1 MQQPEVNPAR
11 ALEFLCAL
19 ARDGGSTCCI
29 SGYNAADTRLCLL
42 SRLHVLLAAAPR
54 AVNYDLILEA
64 KFGFAP
70 NFRDCQTFS
79 LGLLTS
85 LFTVEGIAW
94 SSIPSDVLCS
104 AASLALQLLN
114 LSDSVTV
121 AYARAVV
128 AVLEN
133 ASANFPGRVVLVGGP
148 LAEPSS
154 SSSGAA
160 AATFFASSKVAPLRL
175 EEALASLQRQLD
187 EPGPC
192 EDALR
197 GLALVCTALDA
208 AQSQECVA
216 LLLRALAAHRLSQRV
231 CSLALYC
238 LAAVLSSGGR
248 DCCASAALAAS
259 AVAAIDEAL
268 KAYGQGRQYAP
279 ALCRN
284 ACAALCA
291 LTATPA
297 GVQAFHAAA
306 ALLPSLVRL
315 LRGNATAVLPHAS
328 EICERGCHVLANC
341 CAGAGASHLGRL
353 VEAEAIPL
361 LALVYSAH
369 RREPLVCGHIM
380 SAALQLGAAAPEAW
394 ERAGKGAAL
403 LLQDARAFV
412 PSVPV

>member
-1 MQQPEVNPAR
+1 MQQPGVNPAR
-11 ALEFLCAL
+11 ALEFFYAL
-19 ARDGGSTCCI
+19 ACDGSSTCCI
-29 SGYNAADTRLCLL
+29 SGYSAAETRFRLL
-42 SRLHVLLAAAPR
+42 SNLDMLLAAASL
-54 AVNYDLILEA
+54 AADYDLHYQGSCGSA
-64 KFGFAP
+64 PKFH
-70 NFRDCQTFS
+70 DCQTYC

-85 LFTVEGIAW
+85 LFTLQGIAW
-94 SSIPSDVLCS
+94 SSIPADVLCS
-104 AASLALQLLN
+104 AASLALQRLN
-114 LSDSVTV
+114 FGDLTTV
-121 AYARAVV
+121 VYARAVV

-231 CSLALYC
+231 CCLALYS

-341 CAGAGASHLGRL
+341 ASAGASHLGRL

-403 LLQDARAFV
+403 LLQDARASV
-412 PSVPV
+412 SSVPV